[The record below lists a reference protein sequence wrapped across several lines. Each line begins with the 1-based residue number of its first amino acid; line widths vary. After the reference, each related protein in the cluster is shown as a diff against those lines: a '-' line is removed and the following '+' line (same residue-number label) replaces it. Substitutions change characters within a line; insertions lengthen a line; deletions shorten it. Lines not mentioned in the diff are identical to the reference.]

1 MRDDSSRPAGG
12 EKDFRLGHLTTERP
26 HPRTACLSRTAREDP
41 QAALRQ
47 LFSVDEDIVGMLER
61 WCAGEL
67 PEMLAADMA
76 RVLSRG
82 GRVFFTGCGATG
94 RLAIFLD
101 ALSREFWNT
110 RPGQAKDFPG
120 ITGRTVS
127 VMAGGDYA
135 LVKSVEGYEDFVELG
150 ERQLRDAGVRSGDLV
165 VAITEGGETSFVIGT
180 ALAGADAGARV
191 YFVYNNPR
199 EDIEGIRRCREVLDH
214 PGIEKMCLAT
224 GPMALTGSTRMQAAT
239 AELAA
244 LGWCLENALGRL
256 CGENVRPAGSC
267 PGQFSSLLA
276 ALTARENIEALAGLA
291 ALERDVYSRKG
302 LVTYIA
308 DGCAL
313 DLLTDTTE
321 RSPTFMVPP
330 FVKGGDSGSDPS
342 WCYVVTPYADNDDAW
357 RIMLRRN
364 ISAISWSREALCG
377 MLGSGSALA
386 SSLPAL
392 DREQV
397 LRFDLSS
404 RALAGRVRDE
414 RDAVVLFLAGEEVE
428 YVCGNGL
435 EYEDMLRL
443 ASQRTSR
450 LGLFVLGT
458 GRQCIEASRWYRGR
472 GLQLDYFPV
481 TVPEFPGPLGLGNR
495 LALKLCANAVSTL
508 TMTLMERVMGNLMV
522 WVLPSNKKLYDRA
535 SRYVSL
541 ITREPYGQC
550 LDAVSRVM
558 RASRERADHGCGSVA
573 PVVVASLMLLRR
585 LDPAGAEAAFLSAV
599 EKGTGLGE
607 LLVEAGGEPGVCGR

>member
-1 MRDDSSRPAGG
+1 MQGDSIRPG
-12 EKDFRLGHLTTERP
+12 EAEQAFRLGHLTTERS
-26 HPRTACLSRTAREDP
+26 HPRTAGLSRTAREDP
-41 QAALRQ
+41 QAALMQ
-47 LFSVDEDIVGMLER
+47 LLSVDEDIAGMLER
-61 WCAGEL
+61 WCAGDL
-67 PEMLAADMA
+67 PEMLSGDMA
-76 RVLSRG
+76 RILGRG

-94 RLAIFLD
+94 RLAILLD

-110 RPGQAKDFPG
+110 RGEQAKEFPG
-120 ITGRTVS
+120 ITGRTAS

-135 LVKSVEGYEDFVELG
+135 LVKSVEGYEDFAVLG
-150 ERQLRDAGVRSGDLV
+150 ERQLRDAGVQPGDLV

-199 EDIEGIRRCREVLDH
+199 EDIENIRRCREVLDH

-244 LGWCLENALGRL
+244 VGWCLENALGRL
-256 CGENVRPAGSC
+256 CREGARTAGSF
-267 PGQFSSLLA
+267 PGQFSGMLA
-276 ALTARENIEALAGLA
+276 ALTARENIETLAGLA

-313 DLLTDTTE
+313 DLMTDTTE

-342 WCYVVTPYADNDDAW
+342 WCYVVTPYANNDDAW

-364 ISAISWSREALCG
+364 ISAISWSKEDLSG
-377 MLGSGSALA
+377 MPGAGGVLA
-386 SSLPAL
+386 DSLPAL

-397 LRFDLSS
+397 LCFDLTSA
-404 RALAGRVRDE
+404 ALAGRVRDDG
-414 RDAVVLFLAGEEVE
+414 DAVVLFLCGEEVE
-428 YVCGNGL
+428 YVQGNGL

-450 LGLFVLGT
+450 VGLFVLGT

-472 GLQLDYFPV
+472 GLELDYFPV
-481 TVPEFPGPLGLGNR
+481 VVPDFPGVLGLGNR

-508 TMTLMERVMGNLMV
+508 TMTLMGRVMGNLMV

-535 SRYVSL
+535 SRYVAL
-541 ITREPYGQC
+541 ITGEPYRRC

-558 RASRERADHGCGSVA
+558 HESRERIDRGQGAVA
-573 PVVVASLMLLRR
+573 PVVVASLMLLRG
-585 LDPAGAEAAFLSAV
+585 LDPAGAEAAFLAAAG
-599 EKGTGLGE
+599 KGTGLDE
-607 LLVEAGGEPGVCGR
+607 LLREAGGEPGVCGR